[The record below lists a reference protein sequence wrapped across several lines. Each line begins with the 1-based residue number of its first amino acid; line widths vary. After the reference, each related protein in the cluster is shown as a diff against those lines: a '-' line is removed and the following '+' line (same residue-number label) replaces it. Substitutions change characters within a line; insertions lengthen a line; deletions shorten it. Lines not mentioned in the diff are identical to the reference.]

1 MKQDIMDSIAK
12 EWCSY
17 LTLDDYKN
25 NTTRLETVKQLHE
38 RLQECQ
44 QEQTPKT
51 DEQNLDA
58 LLAMY
63 GSKKKNS
70 DRMLTAHTEAA

>member
-1 MKQDIMDSIAK
+1 MDSIAK

-17 LTLDDYKN
+17 LPLKLGNIKPYQNNSTTLK
-25 NTTRLETVKQLHE
+25 TVEQLHDC
-38 RLQECQ
+38 LQECQ
-44 QEQTPKT
+44 PEQTPKT

-70 DRMLTAHTEAA
+70 DRKGRNRR

>member
-25 NTTRLETVKQLHE
+25 NTTRLETIKQLHE

-58 LLAMY
+58 LLAKY

-70 DRMLTAHTEAA
+70 DRKGRNRR

>member
-1 MKQDIMDSIAK
+1 MDSLAK

-17 LTLDDYKN
+17 LPLKQGNINPYQN
-25 NTTRLETVKQLHE
+25 NSTILKTVKQLHDC
-38 RLQECQ
+38 LQECQ
-44 QEQTPKT
+44 PEQTPKT

-70 DRMLTAHTEAA
+70 DRKGRNRR